1 MEEEHMPL
9 SDSTVNN
16 DIDDSCTEEEDQE
29 THNDS
34 ATSSSTMSIL
44 ERLKSPTP
52 SDLARKSAASERV
65 FSILNNSFNTKQ
77 QQSLQDLI
85 EASVMLQYN
94 R

>member
-1 MEEEHMPL
+1 MSL

-34 ATSSSTMSIL
+34 ATSSSTISIL

-52 SDLARKSAASERV
+52 SDLAERERW
-65 FSILNNSFNTKQ
+65 SKRSK
-77 QQSLQDLI
+77 
-85 EASVMLQYN
+85 
-94 R
+94 

>member
-1 MEEEHMPL
+1 MTKAPRDYRIPQQHGKLRHGNLLQLMASHMSL

-52 SDLARKSAASERV
+52 SDLARKRKAGS
-65 FSILNNSFNTKQ
+65 
-77 QQSLQDLI
+77 
-85 EASVMLQYN
+85 
-94 R
+94 